1 MKRISLYFCL
11 LLAAIAVPAG
21 ARGLSLNPRNNRV
34 ARSAAVKENKTD
46 SIYESVSQQYANGKL
61 SADSVISLAL
71 YHKVCSPKLTERCL
85 KLVGDNPRGAME
97 LGVLYAFSPE
107 FARRA
112 SEGVKLLQAAAK
124 GGLNEANCYLGF
136 YYYNHRDYKKAKAYF
151 DACNPIQYGFGYA
164 ALGGMYTAGN
174 GVGEDLGKAREAY
187 RNSSL
192 MGYPRG
198 MALYGF
204 N

>member
-124 GGLNEANCYLGF
+124 GGLNGSELLSGLLLL
-136 YYYNHRDYKKAKAYF
+136 
-151 DACNPIQYGFGYA
+151 Q
-164 ALGGMYTAGN
+164 
-174 GVGEDLGKAREAY
+174 
-187 RNSSL
+187 S
-192 MGYPRG
+192 PR
-198 MALYGF
+198 L
-204 N
+204 